1 MIIKNY
7 LTGWFA
13 LDIVAT
19 FPYDSLSS
27 IFGGTKLQILRLL
40 KFIRIFRLIKIVNTM
55 KGNKFT
61 KLMLKNKYGREI
73 NLRMSENILF
83 YELFKML
90 TILFLICHYSTIIWL
105 SIYYTNKDNPD
116 IYINKYNLKNM

>member
-1 MIIKNY
+1 
-7 LTGWFA
+7 
-13 LDIVAT
+13 
-19 FPYDSLSS
+19 
-27 IFGGTKLQILRLL
+27 
-40 KFIRIFRLIKIVNTM
+40 M

-90 TILFLICHYSTIIWL
+90 IILFVISHYCTIFWL
-105 SIYYTNKDNPD
+105 AIDYTNFDNPD
-116 IYINKYNLKNM
+116 IYINKFN